1 MVFVSIFVVFLSLG
15 VIQFSFSELFG
26 LRIWFSI
33 AGLKVMQIFVEEV
46 LNGLLDEAM
55 LVAPINTCLGVV
67 VGLVT
72 FGSDDVL
79 EFFVA
84 FFVEHGILIFE
95 RLYEGMIIDVITEQA
110 EAVFNSDI
118 LSKIAEAF
126 FAEEDP
132 ELEKQQEQRDAQKEA
147 EKK

>member
-1 MVFVSIFVVFLSLG
+1 
-15 VIQFSFSELFG
+15 
-26 LRIWFSI
+26 
-33 AGLKVMQIFVEEV
+33 
-46 LNGLLDEAM
+46 M

-95 RLYEGMIIDVITEQA
+95 RLYEGMMIAIIEDEIEKAKET
-110 EAVFNSDI
+110 DI
-118 LSKIAEAF
+118 LSRIADAF
-126 FAEEDP
+126 LLEEDP
-132 ELEKQQEQRDAQKEA
+132 ELDKQQEARDAQVE
-147 EKK
+147 